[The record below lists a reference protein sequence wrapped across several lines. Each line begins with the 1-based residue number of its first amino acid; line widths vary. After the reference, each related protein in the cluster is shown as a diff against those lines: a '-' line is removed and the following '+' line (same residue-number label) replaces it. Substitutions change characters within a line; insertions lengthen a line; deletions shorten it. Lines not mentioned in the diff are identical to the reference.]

1 MNHYDVSILPS
12 EARYWMMILGAVVGG
27 FLFVKYFDHL
37 SKDKREPYLKRLGLA
52 LICISSFLPIYTILI
67 PEHLF
72 SFHRSLPLHF
82 CSLNIWLIGFNC
94 FFKSRKLFVYTFFMG
109 LIGGFYSVL
118 TPLLTVGDA
127 PLVIVH
133 YIFVH
138 TALFTVPIVMIR
150 LYGMRLKYYDWIR
163 GYLFAAA
170 ISTLMVLI
178 NSCLNL
184 YIENTGGA
192 PANYMFVTVAPAVSN
207 PFLFEGLQWPFYLIP
222 IHLGLFL
229 HMLIINMIY
238 RKREQNPIVSEP
250 RLWQ

>member
-1 MNHYDVSILPS
+1 MNHYDVPIPPS
-12 EARYWMMILGAVVGG
+12 DVRYWVMIVGAVVGG

-37 SKDKREPYLKRLGLA
+37 SKEKREPYLKRLGLA

-94 FFKSRKLFVYTFFMG
+94 FLKSRKLFVYTFFMG

-133 YIFVH
+133 YIIVH

-150 LYGMRLKYYDWIR
+150 LYGMRLNYYDWIR

-184 YIENTGGA
+184 YVENTDGA
-192 PANYMFVTVAPAVSN
+192 SANYMFVTVAPAVSN
-207 PFLFEGLQWPFYLIP
+207 PFLFDGLQWPLYLIP
-222 IHLGLFL
+222 VHLGLFF
-229 HMLIINMIY
+229 HILIINMIY

>member
-1 MNHYDVSILPS
+1 MIHYDVSILPS
-12 EARYWMMILGAVVGG
+12 EPRYWAMILGAVVGG

-150 LYGMRLKYYDWIR
+150 LYGMRLKYYDWMR

-184 YIENTGGA
+184 YVENTGGA
-192 PANYMFVTVAPAVSN
+192 SANYMFVTVAPAVSN

-238 RKREQNPIVSEP
+238 RKREQNPIVSDP
-250 RLWQ
+250 QLWQ

>member
-12 EARYWMMILGAVVGG
+12 EPRYWVMILGAIVGG

-37 SKDKREPYLKRLGLA
+37 SKEKREPYLKRLGFA
-52 LICISSFLPIYTILI
+52 LICISGFLPIYTIFI

-94 FFKSRKLFVYTFFMG
+94 FFKSRKLFVYTFFMA

-133 YIFVH
+133 YIIVH

-163 GYLFAAA
+163 GYLFSAA
-170 ISTLMVLI
+170 ISTVMVFI
-178 NSCLNL
+178 NSYLNL
-184 YIENTGGA
+184 YVENTGGA
-192 PANYMFVTVAPAVSN
+192 SANYMFVTVAPAVNN

-222 IHLGLFL
+222 VHLGLFL
-229 HMLIINMIY
+229 HILIINMIY

>member
-1 MNHYDVSILPS
+1 
-12 EARYWMMILGAVVGG
+12 MILGAVVGG

-184 YIENTGGA
+184 YVENTGGA

>member
-133 YIFVH
+133 YIIVH

-150 LYGMRLKYYDWIR
+150 LFGMRLKYYDWIR

-184 YIENTGGA
+184 YVENTGGA
-192 PANYMFVTVAPAVSN
+192 SANYMFVTVAPAVSN
-207 PFLFEGLQWPFYLIP
+207 PFLFEGLRWPFYLFP

-238 RKREQNPIVSEP
+238 RKRERNPIVLEP
-250 RLWQ
+250 QLWQ

>member
-1 MNHYDVSILPS
+1 MNSYDIPIPPS
-12 EARYWMMILGAVVGG
+12 DVRYWVMILGAVVGG

-52 LICISSFLPIYTILI
+52 LICISSFLPIYTIVI

-82 CSLNIWLIGFNC
+82 CSLNIWLIGLNC
-94 FFKSRKLFVYTFFMG
+94 FFKSRKLFVYTFFMA

-133 YIFVH
+133 YIIVH

-150 LYGMRLKYYDWIR
+150 LYGMRLKYYDWMR

-184 YIENTGGA
+184 YVENTGGA
-192 PANYMFVTVAPAVSN
+192 SANYMFVTVAPAVSN

-238 RKREQNPIVSEP
+238 RKREQNPIVSDP
-250 RLWQ
+250 QLWQ

>member
-1 MNHYDVSILPS
+1 MIHYDVSILPS
-12 EARYWMMILGAVVGG
+12 EPRYWAMILGAVVGG

-133 YIFVH
+133 YIIVH

-184 YIENTGGA
+184 YVENTGGA
-192 PANYMFVTVAPAVSN
+192 SANYMFVTVAPAVSN

>member
-12 EARYWMMILGAVVGG
+12 EPRYWVMILGAVVGG

-170 ISTLMVLI
+170 ISTVMVVI
-178 NSCLNL
+178 NSYLNL
-184 YIENTGGA
+184 YVENTGGA
-192 PANYMFVTVAPAVSN
+192 SANYMFVTIAPAVSN

-250 RLWQ
+250 QLWQ

>member
-12 EARYWMMILGAVVGG
+12 EARYWFMILGAIVGG
-27 FLFVKYFDHL
+27 FLFVKYFDNL
-37 SKDKREPYLKRLGLA
+37 SKEKRDPYLKRLGVV
-52 LICISSFLPIYTILI
+52 LILISSFLPIYTILI

-94 FFKSRKLFVYTFFMG
+94 FFRSRKLFVYTFFMSV
-109 LIGGFYSVL
+109 IGGFYSVL
-118 TPLLTVGDA
+118 TPILTVGDA
-127 PLVIVH
+127 PFVIVH
-133 YIFVH
+133 YIIVH
-138 TALFTVPIVMIR
+138 TSLFTVPIVMVR

-163 GYLFAAA
+163 GYLFAAVL
-170 ISTLMVLI
+170 STLMVLV
-178 NSCLNL
+178 NHCLNL
-184 YIENTGGA
+184 YVENTGGA
-192 PANYMFVTVAPAVSN
+192 IANYMFVTVAPDVSN
-207 PFLFEGLQWPFYLIP
+207 PFLFEDLGWPFYLLP
-222 IHLGLFL
+222 VHFGLFL

>member
-12 EARYWMMILGAVVGG
+12 EPRYWVMILGAVVGG

-37 SKDKREPYLKRLGLA
+37 PKEKREPYLKRLGLA
-52 LICISSFLPIYTILI
+52 LICISSFLPIYTIVI

-133 YIFVH
+133 YIIVH

-170 ISTLMVLI
+170 ISTVMVLI
-178 NSCLNL
+178 NS
-184 YIENTGGA
+184 
-192 PANYMFVTVAPAVSN
+192 
-207 PFLFEGLQWPFYLIP
+207 
-222 IHLGLFL
+222 
-229 HMLIINMIY
+229 
-238 RKREQNPIVSEP
+238 
-250 RLWQ
+250 

>member
-1 MNHYDVSILPS
+1 MNHYDVSILHS
-12 EARYWMMILGAVVGG
+12 ESRYWVMILGAIVGG
-27 FLFVKYFDHL
+27 FLFVKYFDNL
-37 SKDKREPYLKRLGLA
+37 SKENRDPYLKRLGFVLLLTA
-52 LICISSFLPIYTILI
+52 SFLPIYTILI

-82 CSLNIWLIGFNC
+82 CSLNIWLIGINC
-94 FFKSRKLFVYTFFMG
+94 FLRSRKLFVYTFFMG

-127 PLVIVH
+127 PLVILH
-133 YIFVH
+133 YIIVH

-170 ISTLMVLI
+170 ISTVMVFI
-178 NSCLNL
+178 NSGLNL
-184 YIENTGGA
+184 YVENTGGA
-192 PANYMFVTVAPAVSN
+192 SANYMFVTVAPAVSN
-207 PFLFEGLQWPFYLIP
+207 PFLFDDLKWPLYLIP

-229 HMLIINMIY
+229 HILIINMIY
-238 RKREQNPIVSEP
+238 RKREQNAIVTDP
-250 RLWQ
+250 QLWQ

>member
-133 YIFVH
+133 YIIVH

-184 YIENTGGA
+184 YVENTGGA
-192 PANYMFVTVAPAVSN
+192 SANYMFVTVAPAVSN

>member
-1 MNHYDVSILPS
+1 
-12 EARYWMMILGAVVGG
+12 MILGAVVGG

-184 YIENTGGA
+184 YVENTGGA
-192 PANYMFVTVAPAVSN
+192 SANYMFVTVAPAVSN

>member
-12 EARYWMMILGAVVGG
+12 EPRYWVMIVGAAVGG

-37 SKDKREPYLKRLGLA
+37 SKEKREPYLKRLGFV
-52 LICISSFLPIYTILI
+52 LILTASFLPIYTIVI

-94 FFKSRKLFVYTFFMG
+94 FFKSRKLFVYTFFMA

-118 TPLLTVGDA
+118 TPLFTVGDA

-133 YIFVH
+133 YIIVH

-170 ISTLMVLI
+170 ISTVMLLI
-178 NSCLNL
+178 NFCLNQ
-184 YIENTGGA
+184 YVENTGGA
-192 PANYMFVTVAPAVSN
+192 DANYMFVTVAPGVSN
-207 PFLFEGLQWPFYLIP
+207 PFLFDGLTWPLYLIP
-222 IHLGLFL
+222 IHFGLLL
-229 HMLIINMIY
+229 HILIINMIY
-238 RKREQNPIVSEP
+238 RKRERNPIVLEP
-250 RLWQ
+250 QLWQ